1 METTYFEVEGV
12 HEDIMSHEYNVKE
25 RCQQIGISLDNVR
38 YRIGPDRFKWLALL
52 ILLKLKSE
60 HNLFDEESISYFY
73 DSIITKIPHI
83 EHKNALTCVLV
94 YYSCIKSDGKFEI
107 NKERLHFIEKTLL
120 PENEFLF
127 QDHGVKFIDIVRYIR
142 LFQSIF

>member
-1 METTYFEVEGV
+1 METTYFEIEGV
-12 HEDIMSHEYNVKE
+12 SEDIMGHEYNVRE

-38 YRIGPDRFKWLALL
+38 YRVGPDRFKWLALL
-52 ILLKLKSE
+52 IMLKLKSE
-60 HNLFDEESISYFY
+60 HNLFDESSISYFY

-83 EHKNALTCVLV
+83 EHKNALTSVLV
-94 YYSCIKSDGKFEI
+94 YYSCLSSPKFMI
-107 NKERLHFIEKTLL
+107 DKERINFIEKKLL

-127 QDHGVKFIDIVRYIR
+127 QEHGVKFVDLVRYIR